1 MTDLV
6 DAVLDD
12 HRGVGRMLDDV
23 AASGDAR
30 NRREL
35 LELAI
40 AELSRHWAAE
50 EQFLYPA
57 VRRLLPDG
65 NEVADRHLAEHAE
78 GERTMSEL
86 QHADAATSRFD
97 ELVTSLVDAV
107 RGHLRSEEAGVLPRL
122 REACSPEELRELGRG
137 YEQSK
142 KVAPTRPHPLVPGT
156 APANKVVAAGM
167 GLVDRV
173 RDAITRR
180 NT

>member
-12 HRGVGRMLDDV
+12 HRVVGRMLDDV

-35 LELAI
+35 LERAI
-40 AELSRHWAAE
+40 AELSRHWTAE
-50 EQFLYPA
+50 EQFLYPT
-57 VRRLLPDG
+57 VRRVLPGGD
-65 NEVADRHLAEHAE
+65 ELADQRLAEHAD
-78 GERTMSEL
+78 GERVMNEL
-86 QHADAATSRFD
+86 QHVDAATPRFD
-97 ELVTSLVDAV
+97 ELVTGLVDAV
-107 RGHLRSEEAGVLPRL
+107 RGHLRTEADMLSRL
-122 REACSPEELRELGRG
+122 REACPPEELRELGHG

-156 APANKVVAAGM
+156 APANKIVSTGL

>member
-12 HRGVGRMLDDV
+12 HRAVGRMLDDV

-35 LELAI
+35 LEQAI
-40 AELSRHWAAE
+40 AALSGHWAAE
-50 EQFLYPA
+50 AQFLYPA
-57 VRRLLPDG
+57 VRRALPDG
-65 NEVADRHLAEHAE
+65 DELAEQHLAAHAD
-78 GERTMSEL
+78 GERMMSEL
-86 QHADAATSRFD
+86 QHADAATARFD
-97 ELVTSLVDAV
+97 ELVTSLVDRV
-107 RGHLRSEEAGVLPRL
+107 RGHLRDEETGVLPRL
-122 REACSPEELRELGRG
+122 RETCSPEELRELGHG

-156 APANKVVAAGM
+156 APANKVVATGM